1 MQELQL
7 PVLSNQ
13 QCAADYAK
21 INKLASDK
29 QFDDAVL
36 CAGFKEGGKD
46 SCQGDSGGPL
56 MFPIRGADDD
66 FRYYQIGIVSF
77 GIGCARAEIPGVYT
91 SVQKFAD
98 WIKQTV
104 EST

>member
-1 MQELQL
+1 ML

-13 QCAADYAK
+13 ECRANYEK
-21 INKLASDK
+21 INKVSSEK
-29 QFDDAVL
+29 QFDDAVI
-36 CAGFKEGGKD
+36 CAGYREGGKD

-56 MFPIRGADDD
+56 MFPINNDGE
-66 FRYYQIGIVSF
+66 FNYFQIGIVSF
-77 GIGCARAEIPGVYT
+77 GIGCARSEIPGVYT